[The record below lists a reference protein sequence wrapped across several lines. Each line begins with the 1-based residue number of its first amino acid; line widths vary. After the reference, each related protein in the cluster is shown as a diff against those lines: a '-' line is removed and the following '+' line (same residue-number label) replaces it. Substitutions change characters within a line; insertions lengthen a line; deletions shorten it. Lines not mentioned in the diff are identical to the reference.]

1 MLVHDGMAEKILG
14 HEEKRRVCFS
24 KAIAFMW
31 ARLWVCFLKIVSVTD
46 CDGPREGDLCGD
58 MV

>member
-1 MLVHDGMAEKILG
+1 MAEKILG